1 MAATAWVIYP
11 VGHGMPCPVLRVA
24 LPRRGGFD
32 AHRGRSMLRPYDW
45 PAIFSPRDEENFTNG
60 GTKDAKRLNSHEYN
74 LRALRARRG

>member
-1 MAATAWVIYP
+1 
-11 VGHGMPCPVLRVA
+11 
-24 LPRRGGFD
+24 
-32 AHRGRSMLRPYDW
+32 MLRPYDW

>member
-1 MAATAWVIYP
+1 MAVTAWVIYP
-11 VGHGMPCPVLRVA
+11 VGARHAVPGSLGGA
-24 LPRRGGFD
+24 AERGGFD